1 MPEAVIN
8 DAVRTPIGALGGA
21 LSEVRTGNLAT
32 MWVGIDQL
40 EAMIVER
47 IDNVP

>member
-1 MPEAVIN
+1 MLEAVIN

-21 LSEVRTGNLAT
+21 LSEVRTDDLVIL
-32 MWVGIDQL
+32 WVGIDQGV
-40 EAMIVER
+40 AMIVEW